1 MGQNRGMSY
10 KATGFTDVTPYL
22 TIEGAAAA
30 MEFYGTAFGAVE
42 TYCQM
47 TDDGKIRHAQMR
59 IGEAMIMISDYKP
72 EYGFIKSVQQNGT
85 PGVSLFLYVPDAD
98 AVFASAMAAGAKEVM
113 AMSDQ
118 EYGRTGGVQD
128 PFGVLWWVT
137 THKGE

>member
-1 MGQNRGMSY
+1 MSY
-10 KATGFTDVTPYL
+10 KATGFTEVTPYL

-30 MEFYGTAFGAVE
+30 MEFYRTAFGAVE
-42 TYCQM
+42 TYRQM
-47 TDDGKIRHAQMR
+47 TEDGKVRHAQIR

-85 PGVSLFLYVPDAD
+85 PGLCLFLYVPDAD
-98 AVFASAMAAGAKEVM
+98 ATFASALAAGANEVM